1 MQFRLLW
8 SFLFISE
15 NPLTLGNILYKTL
28 FWKQFNS
35 SKFVSMKVI
44 IIGRAICHTRTVTP
58 VILRLRCSQMGNGSA
73 IASGEQ
79 NFLLEREDLP
89 SKCSKLRRIVNYLQ
103 LLHHLFG
110 CILHWISMVVEV
122 WVFQKGDKRTKDCR
136 NGCMC
141 TSSPMVTWVA
151 QGNPFLL
158 KVAASFIAN
167 WTWGFK
173 VVPQL

>member
-35 SKFVSMKVI
+35 SKFVSMKAI
-44 IIGRAICHTRTVTP
+44 IIGRAICHTHSLSCDIMVKMLTDGQWICYCFRWTKFSFGKR
-58 VILRLRCSQMGNGSA
+58 RLAKQVLK
-73 IASGEQ
+73 ASGVQ
-79 NFLLEREDLP
+79 WTT
-89 SKCSKLRRIVNYLQ
+89 LQ

-110 CILHWISMVVEV
+110 CILLWVSMVAEV
-122 WVFQKGDKRTKDCR
+122 WVFQKGEKRTKDCR

-141 TSSPMVTWVA
+141 TSSPMVTWGV
-151 QGNPFLL
+151 QGNPFSL
-158 KVAASFIAN
+158 KVAASFIAKLDL
-167 WTWGFK
+167 GI
-173 VVPQL
+173 